1 MSMRQR
7 SVPFFADKRP
17 EDVITD
23 GSRLDGRG
31 HEEFRSACTHLCTAT
46 SLSWREYY
54 DFMILMN
61 VSDDNLLVRA
71 VFDCGTVTQASG
83 SAYVEFGSTK
93 LVVAVYGPRQPDR
106 GNTYSEEGFLECD
119 VRLATFATRQRG
131 RPGQSAQEREWTSQ
145 LETALAAAI
154 RFETF
159 PKAVLDVQCLV
170 MESGGAVLPAAV
182 CGASLALAEAGI
194 EMLDLVSSVSVV
206 RLARLL

>member
-1 MSMRQR
+1 M
-7 SVPFFADKRP
+7 
-17 EDVITD
+17 
-23 GSRLDGRG
+23 
-31 HEEFRSACTHLCTAT
+31 
-46 SLSWREYY
+46 
-54 DFMILMN
+54 
-61 VSDDNLLVRA
+61 
-71 VFDCGTVTQASG
+71 TQASG

-106 GNTYSEEGFLECD
+106 GNTYSEEGFMECD

-182 CGASLALAEAGI
+182 CGACLALAEAGI

-206 RLARLL
+206 RLVGLL